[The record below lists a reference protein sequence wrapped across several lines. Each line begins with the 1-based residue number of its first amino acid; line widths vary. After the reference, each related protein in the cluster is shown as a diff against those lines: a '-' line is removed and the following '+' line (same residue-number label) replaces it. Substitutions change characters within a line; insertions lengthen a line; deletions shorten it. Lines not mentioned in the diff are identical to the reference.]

1 MYLKLTYIKTIKL
14 NIWLIIKWFNWW
26 KILTKE
32 IPKNENPKK
41 LTNTVEK
48 ILNFNGQQNGRGL
61 KMLTSKKM
69 LQRLPITFAQSKA
82 DNISGKLLNEIC
94 QIIYSFYRE
103 FNIYIYIQKYNEFNK
118 IIKQS
123 GYYIYEFWK

>member
-1 MYLKLTYIKTIKL
+1 
-14 NIWLIIKWFNWW
+14 
-26 KILTKE
+26 
-32 IPKNENPKK
+32 
-41 LTNTVEK
+41 
-48 ILNFNGQQNGRGL
+48 
-61 KMLTSKKM
+61 M

-123 GYYIYEFWK
+123 GYYIYEF